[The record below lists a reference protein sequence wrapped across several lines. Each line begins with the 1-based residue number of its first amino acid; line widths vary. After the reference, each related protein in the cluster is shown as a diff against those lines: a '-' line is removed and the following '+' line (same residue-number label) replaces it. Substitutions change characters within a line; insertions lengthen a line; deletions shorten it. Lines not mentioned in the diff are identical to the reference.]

1 MVVVDVGA
9 GEGGLPAGDPPES
22 EEAEDVVNADAA
34 GVSEDGAEHIAP
46 GSVSG
51 FGEFAGVPWGLGPVL
66 PVLVV
71 AVGGCA
77 YRRLGG
83 ENACEVGG
91 VGTSRVNTDGE
102 VSHDSDAHACVV
114 GGGAGCVE
122 LLVADPLE
130 PAVEIDGGVVV
141 AVFLGGAPAR
151 EVVKSVAFVDEV
163 VLVGG
168 VAFGAAG

>member
-1 MVVVDVGA
+1 MVVVDVCA

-51 FGEFAGVPWGLGPVL
+51 FGEFAGVPRGLGPVL

-71 AVGGCA
+71 PVGGCA

-114 GGGAGCVE
+114 GGGAGSVE

-141 AVFLGGAPAR
+141 AVFLGGAPAC
-151 EVVKSVAFVDEV
+151 EVVESVAFVGEV
-163 VLVGG
+163 VLVGR
-168 VAFGAAG
+168 VAFGTAG

>member
-1 MVVVDVGA
+1 MVD
-9 GEGGLPAGDPPES
+9 
-22 EEAEDVVNADAA
+22 ADAA
-34 GVSEDGAEHIAP
+34 GVSEDGAEHVAP

-77 YRRLGG
+77 YRGPGG

-91 VGTSRVNTDGE
+91 VGACRVNTDGE
-102 VSHDSDAHACVV
+102 VGHDSDAHACVV

-122 LLVADPLE
+122 LLVTDPLE
-130 PAVEIDGGVVV
+130 PAVEVDGGVVV
-141 AVFLGGAPAR
+141 AVFLGGAPAC
-151 EVVKSVAFVDEV
+151 EVVESVAFVGEV
-163 VLVGG
+163 VLVGR